1 MAGIFANV
9 ESDIT
14 KLKQLKEQIDEVK
27 KALKSINVKVDI
39 DIAKGM
45 EAQLKNLTTQYDA
58 LVQKVSQAEGK
69 IIASTQRINQAA
81 EKIVKAQEQLAKATG
96 AQQQTGNATGNN
108 TAANQA
114 ETASVQAQAKAYDDL
129 ADEIDAVM
137 GTRSQNIRRMIEE
150 QNAIRLINEEIKK
163 LTKYQGENST
173 LSSSQQRRLEQL
185 NASLLQHKTALSELR
200 QSLNNSFKLDNSAA
214 TSMNALSQSLGRMR
228 MAYREL
234 TEEERKSP
242 FGQEL
247 LASIQQADAKIK
259 QLDATIGNHQRNVGN
274 YASGWNGLN
283 MSVQQ
288 IVREL
293 PAATMGL
300 NMFFLAISNN
310 LPILTDEIKRAREAN
325 EQLKKS
331 GQSTV
336 PVWKQLVSSIF
347 SWQTAMMVAITVLS
361 MYGKDIA
368 NWISGLFGADEAHKR
383 LNESVKEF
391 NSLVGESQAKAK
403 LLFETIKKAG
413 EGTQGRV
420 DAIKQFND
428 EYGKYYSNMLSEK
441 SSLLEIEKAYKQVN
455 KALMENAAL
464 KAQQSAI
471 DKTLESAIK
480 EQSETLM
487 KIQRSVGTQNARPVT
502 ETVMSWTEEYMQAGM
517 KWEQAFGDIAENI
530 RKKVGKLPDDFYTAL
545 EDYVKSVYESSREI
559 QNIQDKYNPFFNKE
573 KANKAVVQNRDYWE
587 NQRKL
592 LVEQL
597 NALSDLEAK
606 GEKGIKIKLSI
617 QDIDNKLKSF
627 DSSSQA
633 KTYNGINSQQG
644 KIDDMLP
651 QQGKIDD
658 MLRKQ
663 AQARIS
669 QQIDLEN
676 QVAQARIDAMADGA
690 EKERSQ
696 RELDNKMELQDIE
709 QQKRDYIQSVIQS
722 QKEIFDAQE
731 ELKAKQDTSYKKKTF
746 DASSVKVDT
755 SSYDELFALT
765 QSRQVS
771 DQWDKE
777 EQAWNEY
784 LQRYG
789 TFQQKRLAITQE
801 YQQKIAAA
809 TTEGEKLTLQKQM
822 EEALSDTNMDELKE
836 SINWELVFSDL
847 ENVSKQSL
855 QKIKKQ
861 LSDFKDSAEYKEM
874 TVDQKQVIDEALNN
888 IQSAIIDKGGLLGD
902 LPAQLEELRKA
913 QEELN
918 NAQDEYN
925 RALAEGTDEQ
935 KKAATQ
941 KLNKAQHG
949 VSNAQKNVEQS
960 TKKTTDNFLT
970 LADAITQLG
979 GSSEMT
985 LTQVGQLAGSIADS
999 FAEAGSKIGG
1009 IIGAIFSLL
1018 DQIGKQ
1024 GLDGFLENVFS
1035 SVGSA
1040 LYGVFDTLLGWT
1052 GINFGGESDPHLE
1065 EDLERLAIS
1074 NQELEKALNNLSE
1087 KMDES
1092 SVAEASDIYEVQKEN
1107 IEKQMANTWES
1118 MWRSLNASSSGFMG
1132 IGGSHS
1138 TNYKINH
1145 GMTAEDWKA
1154 ISDAVGKSVTDA
1166 SDFFSL
1172 TSEEMWKAANG
1183 ATTEYSK
1190 LKELADDGYKD
1201 AAQYMD
1207 DYIGYWQELE
1217 ELQDEYNE
1225 KLTSVSFDTIQ
1236 SDFRNAILGMTDD
1249 SEAFAE
1255 NFEKLMQQAVLESMM
1270 TNTYDKQLRKWY
1282 ESFSSYME
1290 GGELTKGEQEAL
1302 RKDWQDIV
1310 DKASEEWKMWQ
1321 ETMGW
1326 DTSSSAQQQQSSRGS
1341 GFETMTQDQASEL
1354 SGRFT
1359 AVHEGELRIESAVG
1373 QQTLAITDIK
1383 GSISDLVAQARL
1395 NYSVGDEV
1403 RTILAQSYIE
1413 LQGINE
1419 NTGAIV
1425 KPIQQMQKDMEE
1437 VKRNTSRL

>member
-9 ESDIT
+9 ESDIN

-27 KALKSINVKVDI
+27 KALKSIDVKVDI

-81 EKIVKAQEQLAKATG
+81 EKITKAQEQLAKATG
-96 AQQQTGNATGNN
+96 AQQQTGSATGNN

-114 ETASVQAQAKAYDDL
+114 ETASVQAQAKAYDEL

-200 QSLNNSFKLDNSAA
+200 QSLNNSFKIDNSAA

-310 LPILTDEIKRAREAN
+310 LPILTDEIKRARDMN

-361 MYGKDIA
+361 MYGGKIID
-368 NWISGLFGADEAHKR
+368 WVSGL
-383 LNESVKEF
+383 S
-391 NSLVGESQAKAK
+391 KAK
-403 LLFETIKKAG
+403 KEVEDVGKNMQNLNRIMTEGASSSAKERAQLDLLYHAAQDQNRSMKERIAAVEELKRQYPDYFGKLTNEAILAG
-413 EGTQGRV
+413 N
-420 DAIKQFND
+420 A
-428 EYGKYYSNMLSEK
+428 SE
-441 SSLLEIEKAYKQVN
+441 AYKQLTDNILKAAQARSAMKIIEENYDKIFQLQKAVNADTNWINRNAERAGYGKATEKRTVTMNSSAGAITQTVEGLTEDAAEFNRRQQALRDNLKQIDRLNKEN
-455 KALMENAAL
+455 KALADQIDTTTITQKSNQATPVQSSGKSPFRRTELDYSKELEKRIKETEERTMEASLETYEMSAAE
-464 KAQQSAI
+464 QSAMNRY
-471 DKTLESAIK
+471 L
-480 EQSETLM
+480 SE
-487 KIQRSVGTQNARPVT
+487 
-502 ETVMSWTEEYMQAGM
+502 
-517 KWEQAFGDIAENI
+517 
-530 RKKVGKLPDDFYTAL
+530 
-545 EDYVKSVYESSREI
+545 
-559 QNIQDKYNPFFNKE
+559 
-573 KANKAVVQNRDYWE
+573 
-587 NQRKL
+587 
-592 LVEQL
+592 
-597 NALSDLEAK
+597 
-606 GEKGIKIKLSI
+606 
-617 QDIDNKLKSF
+617 
-627 DSSSQA
+627 
-633 KTYNGINSQQG
+633 
-644 KIDDMLP
+644 
-651 QQGKIDD
+651 
-658 MLRKQ
+658 
-663 AQARIS
+663 
-669 QQIDLEN
+669 
-676 QVAQARIDAMADGA
+676 
-690 EKERSQ
+690 
-696 RELDNKMELQDIE
+696 
-709 QQKRDYIQSVIQS
+709 
-722 QKEIFDAQE
+722 
-731 ELKAKQDTSYKKKTF
+731 
-746 DASSVKVDT
+746 
-755 SSYDELFALT
+755 
-765 QSRQVS
+765 
-771 DQWDKE
+771 
-777 EQAWNEY
+777 
-784 LQRYG
+784 YG
-789 TFQQKRLAITQE
+789 TFQQRRLAITQE

-809 TTEGEKLTLQKQM
+809 TTEGEKLTLQKQV
-822 EEALSDTNMDELKE
+822 EEALSDINMDELKE

-935 KKAATQ
+935 KQAATQ
-941 KLNKAQHG
+941 KLNKAQQG

-1359 AVHEGELRIESAVG
+1359 AVYEGELRIESAVG

-1395 NYSVGDEV
+1395 NYNVGDEV

>member
-27 KALKSINVKVDI
+27 KALKSIDVNTDI
-39 DIAKGM
+39 GKGM
-45 EAQLKNLTTQYDA
+45 EAQLKGLLSQYDT
-58 LVQKVSQAEGK
+58 LVNKIAEAEAKVKLSVAN
-69 IIASTQRINQAA
+69 INKAMETISRQTPKTTGTKPSSKPETGDEDEARRA
-81 EKIVKAQEQLAKATG
+81 KIVEQAYKDLNSVIRE
-96 AQQQTGNATGNN
+96 NATEFDKQVTKWN
-108 TAANQA
+108 
-114 ETASVQAQAKAYDDL
+114 EAS
-129 ADEIDAVM
+129 
-137 GTRSQNIRRMIEE
+137 
-150 QNAIRLINEEIKK
+150 NAIRIYGEEIKK
-163 LTKYQGENST
+163 IKAEQKSRGTDFTEVEA
-173 LSSSQQRRLEQL
+173 QRMGTL
-185 NASLLQHKTALSELR
+185 NAAIEANR
-200 QSLNNSFKLDNSAA
+200 QKRNEASREMRNQIKIYQAADGSLNQLRAQLEMLK
-214 TSMNALSQSLGRMR
+214 R
-228 MAYREL
+228 AY
-234 TEEERKSP
+234 
-242 FGQEL
+242 
-247 LASIQQADAKIK
+247 ADMTDIGSDEAK
-259 QLDATIGNHQRNVGN
+259 QLLNTLQQTSAKVSEIEQSMGVYGRNVGN
-274 YASGWNGLN
+274 YASAFNGLG

-336 PVWKQLVSSIF
+336 PVWKQLVGSIF
-347 SWQTAMMVAITVLS
+347 SWQTALMLAITAFS
-361 MYGKDIA
+361 MYGKEIVSWVK
-368 NWISGLFGADEAHKR
+368 NLFNAG
-383 LNESVKEF
+383 
-391 NSLVGESQAKAK
+391 NSLENLVDIQKEMNDVMSKGTKDAQGDVTRLKLLYNATQDVTRSTKERSAAVEELQKEYPDYFGNMSKEEILAGKAADSYTRLSQAIIASARARAAQDKM
-403 LLFETIKKAG
+403 T
-413 EGTQGRV
+413 
-420 DAIKQFND
+420 
-428 EYGKYYSNMLSEK
+428 
-441 SSLLEIEKAYKQVN
+441 
-455 KALMENAAL
+455 ENASKILDNEQKINEAYVR
-464 KAQQSAI
+464 
-471 DKTLESAIK
+471 LESAEERLRK
-480 EQSETLM
+480 ERDLLNRLSGNPE
-487 KIQRSVGTQNARPVT
+487 A
-502 ETVMSWTEEYMQAGM
+502 YDFQAGIVRTM
-517 KWEQAFGDIAENI
+517 QSNVDKIYDEIASYRTAIRETDKLNRELAKNIDIESLVFNPSEN
-530 RKKVGKLPDDFYTAL
+530 
-545 EDYVKSVYESSREI
+545 
-559 QNIQDKYNPFFNKE
+559 
-573 KANKAVVQNRDYWE
+573 
-587 NQRKL
+587 
-592 LVEQL
+592 
-597 NALSDLEAK
+597 
-606 GEKGIKIKLSI
+606 
-617 QDIDNKLKSF
+617 DNK
-627 DSSSQA
+627 
-633 KTYNGINSQQG
+633 G
-644 KIDDMLP
+644 K
-651 QQGKIDD
+651 
-658 MLRKQ
+658 
-663 AQARIS
+663 
-669 QQIDLEN
+669 
-676 QVAQARIDAMADGA
+676 
-690 EKERSQ
+690 
-696 RELDNKMELQDIE
+696 
-709 QQKRDYIQSVIQS
+709 
-722 QKEIFDAQE
+722 
-731 ELKAKQDTSYKKKTF
+731 KKKTKSPF
-746 DASSVKVDT
+746 SRTELDYTKELEKRIKETEERTMEASLETYEMSAA
-755 SSYDELFALT
+755 E
-765 QSRQVS
+765 QSAMNR
-771 DQWDKE
+771 
-777 EQAWNEY
+777 Y
-784 LQRYG
+784 LSEYG
-789 TFQQKRLAITQE
+789 TFQQRRLAITQE

-941 KLNKAQHG
+941 KLNKAQQG

-1383 GSISDLVAQARL
+1383 GSI
-1395 NYSVGDEV
+1395 
-1403 RTILAQSYIE
+1403 
-1413 LQGINE
+1413 
-1419 NTGAIV
+1419 
-1425 KPIQQMQKDMEE
+1425 
-1437 VKRNTSRL
+1437 

>member
-1 MAGIFANV
+1 MASIIV
-9 ESDIT
+9 DLSDDIK
-14 KLKQLKEQIDEVK
+14 KLQSLKKEIEEVK
-27 KALKSINVKVDI
+27 KALKSIDVNTDI
-39 DIAKGM
+39 GKGM
-45 EAQLKNLTTQYDA
+45 EAQLKGLISQYDT
-58 LVQKVSQAEGK
+58 LVNKIAEAEAKVKLSVANINKAMETISRQTQKTTGTKPSSKPETGDEDEARRVQIVEQAYKDLNNVIRE
-69 IIASTQRINQAA
+69 
-81 EKIVKAQEQLAKATG
+81 
-96 AQQQTGNATGNN
+96 NATEFDKQVTKWN
-108 TAANQA
+108 
-114 ETASVQAQAKAYDDL
+114 EAS
-129 ADEIDAVM
+129 
-137 GTRSQNIRRMIEE
+137 
-150 QNAIRLINEEIKK
+150 NAIRIYGEEIKK
-163 LTKYQGENST
+163 IKAEQKSRGTDFTEVEA
-173 LSSSQQRRLEQL
+173 QRMGTL
-185 NASLLQHKTALSELR
+185 NAAIEANR
-200 QSLNNSFKLDNSAA
+200 QKRNEASREMRNQIKIYQAADGSLNQLRAQLEMLK
-214 TSMNALSQSLGRMR
+214 R
-228 MAYREL
+228 AYADM
-234 TEEERKSP
+234 TDIGSEE
-242 FGQEL
+242 
-247 LASIQQADAKIK
+247 AK
-259 QLDATIGNHQRNVGN
+259 QLLNTLQQTSAKVSEIEQSMGVYGRNVGN
-274 YASGWNGLN
+274 YASAFNGLG

-310 LPILTDEIKRAREAN
+310 LPILTDEIKRARDMN

-347 SWQTAMMVAITVLS
+347 SWQTAMMLAITVLS
-361 MYGKDIA
+361 MYGGKIVDWVSGLSKAKKEMDDMGKNMQNLNRIMTEGA
-368 NWISGLFGADEAHKR
+368 SNSAKERAQLDLLYHAAQDQNRSMKERISAVEELKRQYPDYFGKLTNEAILAGNASEAYRQLTDNILKAAQARSAMKIIEENYDKIFQLQKAVNADTNWINRNAERAGYGKATEKRTVTMNSSAGAITQTVEGLTEDAAEFNRRQQALRDNLKQIDR
-383 LNESVKEF
+383 LNKE
-391 NSLVGESQAKAK
+391 
-403 LLFETIKKAG
+403 
-413 EGTQGRV
+413 
-420 DAIKQFND
+420 
-428 EYGKYYSNMLSEK
+428 
-441 SSLLEIEKAYKQVN
+441 N
-455 KALMENAAL
+455 KALADQIDTTTITQKSNQATPVQSSGKSPFRRTELDYSKELEKRIKEAEERTMEASLETYEMSSAE
-464 KAQQSAI
+464 QSAMNRY
-471 DKTLESAIK
+471 L
-480 EQSETLM
+480 SE
-487 KIQRSVGTQNARPVT
+487 
-502 ETVMSWTEEYMQAGM
+502 
-517 KWEQAFGDIAENI
+517 
-530 RKKVGKLPDDFYTAL
+530 
-545 EDYVKSVYESSREI
+545 
-559 QNIQDKYNPFFNKE
+559 
-573 KANKAVVQNRDYWE
+573 
-587 NQRKL
+587 
-592 LVEQL
+592 
-597 NALSDLEAK
+597 
-606 GEKGIKIKLSI
+606 
-617 QDIDNKLKSF
+617 
-627 DSSSQA
+627 
-633 KTYNGINSQQG
+633 
-644 KIDDMLP
+644 
-651 QQGKIDD
+651 
-658 MLRKQ
+658 
-663 AQARIS
+663 
-669 QQIDLEN
+669 
-676 QVAQARIDAMADGA
+676 
-690 EKERSQ
+690 
-696 RELDNKMELQDIE
+696 
-709 QQKRDYIQSVIQS
+709 
-722 QKEIFDAQE
+722 
-731 ELKAKQDTSYKKKTF
+731 
-746 DASSVKVDT
+746 
-755 SSYDELFALT
+755 
-765 QSRQVS
+765 
-771 DQWDKE
+771 
-777 EQAWNEY
+777 
-784 LQRYG
+784 YG
-789 TFQQKRLAITQE
+789 TFQQRRLAITQE

-822 EEALSDTNMDELKE
+822 EEALSGIDMDELKE

-941 KLNKAQHG
+941 KLNKAQQG

>member
-9 ESDIT
+9 DSDIT
-14 KLKQLKEQIDEVK
+14 KLKQLKAQIEEVK
-27 KALKSINVKVDI
+27 KALKSIDVKVDI

-81 EKIVKAQEQLAKATG
+81 EKITKAQEQLAKATG
-96 AQQQTGNATGNN
+96 TQQTGNATGST
-108 TAANQA
+108 TAENQA

-200 QSLNNSFKLDNSAA
+200 QSLNNSFKIDNSAA

-310 LPILTDEIKRAREAN
+310 LPILTDEIKRARDMN

-331 GQSTV
+331 GKSTV
-336 PVWKQLVSSIF
+336 PVWKQLVGSIF

-368 NWISGLFGADEAHKR
+368 NWISGLFGANEAHKR

-413 EGTQGRV
+413 EGTQGRA

-428 EYGKYYSNMLSEK
+428 EYGKYYSNMLSEQ

-480 EQSETLM
+480 AQSEALM
-487 KIQRSVGTQNARPVT
+487 KIQGSVGTQNARPVT

-559 QNIQDKYNPFFNKE
+559 QNIQDKYNPFFDKE
-573 KANKAVVQNRDYWE
+573 KADKAVVQNRDYWE

-606 GEKGIKIKLSI
+606 GKKGIKIKLSI
-617 QDIDNKLKSF
+617 QNIDNKLESFNISSAKS
-627 DSSSQA
+627 
-633 KTYNGINSQQG
+633 YNSINSQKE
-644 KIDDMLP
+644 KIDD
-651 QQGKIDD
+651 I
-658 MLRKQ
+658 LRKQ
-663 AQARIS
+663 AIERKR
-669 QQIDLEN
+669 QQIELEN
-676 QVAQARIDAMADGA
+676 QVAQARIDAMADGE
-690 EKERSQ
+690 EKERAQ
-696 RELDNKMELQDIE
+696 IELDNKIELQAIKK
-709 QQKRDYIQSVIQS
+709 QKQEYIQSVIQA

-731 ELKAKQDTSYKKKTF
+731 ELKAKQDKNYKKQKF
-746 DASSVKVDT
+746 DDSSVRVDT
-755 SSYDELFALT
+755 SAYDELFALT

-771 DQWDKE
+771 DQWDKQD
-777 EQAWNEY
+777 QAMNRY
-784 LQRYG
+784 LSEYG
-789 TFQQKRLAITQE
+789 TFQQRRLAITQE

-809 TTEGEKLTLQKQM
+809 TTEGEKMMLQKQM
-822 EEALSDTNMDELKE
+822 EEALKDLDFSQFKDSINFADIFGNLDAQTTDALKSLRDKLEEYINNAAKDLNPEDLKE
-836 SINWELVFSDL
+836 LQDAFKDLDFKIAERDPFGEFGKSLDEYRESQSEVAKAQQDLNTVMQGGTVVTGVYTDETGKLVVETLSQAKAEEKLNNAQKKRAETLANLTTTMNSIGSQGSQLVNTGNELVGML
-847 ENVSKQSL
+847 ENLGVAVPEAVSSTLSGLGQVMNGLGSIDITKPFSLITGAVSVFAGIGNTIAGWFGGGDKKNEKQIQRLQEQVETLEKSYEKLDKEIEKAYSTDAAGLIEDQNKLLEQQKVLIQQQIAEEEDKKHTDNDRIEEWKQQLEEINETLEENKEKAIEAITGTDVMSAIDEFAQAYADAWASGEDAAKASTDTVKKLIKTSL
-855 QKIKKQ
+855 LEFLKKQ
-861 LSDFKDSAEYKEM
+861 LSPDVEEFMGKLAEYM
-874 TVDQKQVIDEALNN
+874 SDG
-888 IQSAIIDKGGLLGD
+888 IID
-902 LPAQLEELRKA
+902 PWEQAQLDR
-913 QEELN
+913 
-918 NAQDEYN
+918 
-925 RALAEGTDEQ
+925 LAENMDKTAQNYYDQTSKYWEDE
-935 KKAATQ
+935 
-941 KLNKAQHG
+941 
-949 VSNAQKNVEQS
+949 
-960 TKKTTDNFLT
+960 
-970 LADAITQLG
+970 
-979 GSSEMT
+979 
-985 LTQVGQLAGSIADS
+985 
-999 FAEAGSKIGG
+999 
-1009 IIGAIFSLL
+1009 
-1018 DQIGKQ
+1018 
-1024 GLDGFLENVFS
+1024 
-1035 SVGSA
+1035 
-1040 LYGVFDTLLGWT
+1040 DT
-1052 GINFGGESDPHLE
+1052 
-1065 EDLERLAIS
+1065 A
-1074 NQELEKALNNLSE
+1074 K
-1087 KMDES
+1087 
-1092 SVAEASDIYEVQKEN
+1092 
-1107 IEKQMANTWES
+1107 
-1118 MWRSLNASSSGFMG
+1118 
-1132 IGGSHS
+1132 
-1138 TNYKINH
+1138 
-1145 GMTAEDWKA
+1145 
-1154 ISDAVGKSVTDA
+1154 
-1166 SDFFSL
+1166 
-1172 TSEEMWKAANG
+1172 
-1183 ATTEYSK
+1183 
-1190 LKELADDGYKD
+1190 
-1201 AAQYMD
+1201 
-1207 DYIGYWQELE
+1207 
-1217 ELQDEYNE
+1217 
-1225 KLTSVSFDTIQ
+1225 
-1236 SDFRNAILGMTDD
+1236 
-1249 SEAFAE
+1249 
-1255 NFEKLMQQAVLESMM
+1255 
-1270 TNTYDKQLRKWY
+1270 
-1282 ESFSSYME
+1282 
-1290 GGELTKGEQEAL
+1290 
-1302 RKDWQDIV
+1302 
-1310 DKASEEWKMWQ
+1310 
-1321 ETMGW
+1321 
-1326 DTSSSAQQQQSSRGS
+1326 QQQSSKGYS
-1341 GFETMTQDQASEL
+1341 ITASQDSVDEMN
-1354 SGRFT
+1354 GRLT
-1359 AVHEGELRIESAVG
+1359 AMAESNYRIEDATQ

-1383 GSISDLVAQARL
+1383 GSIAGLTAQVQASY
-1395 NYSVGDEV
+1395 NVGDEV

-1413 LQGINE
+1413 LQAINE

-1425 KPIQQMQKDMEE
+1425 KPIQQMQKDIEE

>member
-1 MAGIFANV
+1 MAGIFANID
-9 ESDIT
+9 SDIT
-14 KLKQLKEQIDEVK
+14 KLKQLKAQIEEVK
-27 KALKSINVKVDI
+27 KALKSIDVKVDI

-96 AQQQTGNATGNN
+96 TQQTGNATGST
-108 TAANQA
+108 TAENQA

-200 QSLNNSFKLDNSAA
+200 QSLNNSFKIDNSAA

-310 LPILTDEIKRAREAN
+310 LPILTDEIKRARDMN

-336 PVWKQLVSSIF
+336 PVWKQLVGSIF

-391 NSLVGESQAKAK
+391 NSLVGESQSKAK

-413 EGTQGRV
+413 EGTQGRA

-480 EQSETLM
+480 EQSEALM
-487 KIQRSVGTQNARPVT
+487 KIQGSVGTQNARPVT
-502 ETVMSWTEEYMQAGM
+502 ETVMRWTEEYMQAGM

-559 QNIQDKYNPFFNKE
+559 QNIQDKYNPFFDKE
-573 KANKAVVQNRDYWE
+573 KADKAVVQNRDYWE

-597 NALSDLEAK
+597 NALSDLEAE
-606 GEKGIKIKLSI
+606 GAKGIKIKLSI
-617 QDIDNKLKSF
+617 QNIDNKIENAF
-627 DSSSQA
+627 GISSNVKKYNSINTQKA
-633 KTYNGINSQQG
+633 KINDILS
-644 KIDDMLP
+644 
-651 QQGKIDD
+651 
-658 MLRKQ
+658 KQ
-663 AQARIS
+663 AIERKK
-669 QQIDLEN
+669 QQIELEN
-676 QVAQARIDAMADGA
+676 QVAQARIDAMEDGA
-690 EKERSQ
+690 EKERAQ
-696 RELDNKMELQDIE
+696 IELDNKIELQAIE
-709 QQKRDYIQSVIQS
+709 KQKQEYIQSVIQA

-731 ELKAKQDTSYKKKTF
+731 ELKAKQNKNYKKQKF
-746 DASSVKVDT
+746 DDSSVKVDT
-755 SSYDELFALT
+755 SAYDELFALT

-771 DQWDKE
+771 DQWDKM
-777 EQAWNEY
+777 EQDMSEY
-784 LQRYG
+784 YQKYG
-789 TFQQKRLAITQE
+789 TFQQRRLAITQE

-809 TTEGEKLTLQKQM
+809 TSEGEKLMLQEQWK
-822 EEALSDTNMDELKE
+822 EAMSGIDMDELKE

-918 NAQDEYN
+918 EAQEEYN
-925 RALAEGTDEQ
+925 KALAEGTDEQ
-935 KKAATQ
+935 KQAATQ
-941 KLNKAQHG
+941 KLNKAQQG
-949 VSNAQKNVEQS
+949 VANAQKNVEQS

-1009 IIGAIFSLL
+1009 IIGAIFSLI

-1074 NQELEKALNNLSE
+1074 NQELEEALNNLSE

-1118 MWRSLNASSSGFMG
+1118 MWRSLNASSRGFMG

-1154 ISDAVGKSVTDA
+1154 ISDTVGKSVTDA

-1183 ATTEYSK
+1183 ATTEYAK

-1225 KLTSVSFDTIQ
+1225 KLTSVSFDTVRDDFLNTLLDME
-1236 SDFRNAILGMTDD
+1236 SDTQD
-1249 SEAFAE
+1249 FAD
-1255 NFEKLMQQAVLESMM
+1255 NFEKMMQQAILNSLMSEK
-1270 TNTYDKQLRKWY
+1270 YADRLRKWY
-1282 ESFSSYME
+1282 EQFAEFME
-1290 GGELTKGEQEAL
+1290 GGELTDAERDILMNGDSYFL
-1302 RKDWQDIV
+1302 PGNGWNDIV
-1310 DKASEEWKMWQ
+1310 NDALADRDALKELF
-1321 ETMGW
+1321 GW

-1359 AVHEGELRIESAVG
+1359 AVYEGELRIESAVG

-1383 GSISDLVAQARL
+1383 GSISDLVAQERL
-1395 NYSVGDEV
+1395 NYNVGDEV